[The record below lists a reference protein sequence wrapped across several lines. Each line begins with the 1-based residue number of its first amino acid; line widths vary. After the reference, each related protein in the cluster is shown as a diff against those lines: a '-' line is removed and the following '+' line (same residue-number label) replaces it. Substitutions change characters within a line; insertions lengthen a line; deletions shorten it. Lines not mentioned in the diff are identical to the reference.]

1 MTDQSSPIEPS
12 DVATMI
18 DHTLLAPGATA
29 DQIDRLCDDADR
41 FGVAT
46 VCVDGR
52 WVVRAAERL
61 ASSSVGVCTV
71 VDFPHGADATAAVV
85 AATRAAV
92 DSGAVEVDTVMPLGL
107 LIGGDQSAVVEHLGA
122 IKEAT
127 GDRVLKVI
135 LESGMHDEDRLR
147 VACRLSERAGADFV
161 KTSTGFHSTGGATV
175 DAVATMRSEVGDR
188 LGVKASGGVRSL
200 DTARAM
206 IEAGATRLGTSS
218 TAAILGLD

>member
-1 MTDQSSPIEPS
+1 MTDQPSPIESS
-12 DVATMI
+12 DVAAMI
-18 DHTLLAPGATA
+18 DHTLLAPGATGE
-29 DQIDRLCDDADR
+29 QIDRLCDDADR

-52 WVVRAAERL
+52 WVVRAADRL
-61 ASSSVGVCTV
+61 ASSAVGVCTV
-71 VDFPHGADATAAVV
+71 VDFPHGADATSAVV

-92 DSGAVEVDTVMPLGL
+92 ESGAVEVDTVIPLGL
-107 LIGGDQSAVVEHLGA
+107 LIGGELDAVVEHLSAVKAAADG
-122 IKEAT
+122 
-127 GDRVLKVI
+127 RLLKVI

-175 DAVATMRSEVGDR
+175 EAVTIMRSEVGDR

-206 IEAGATRLGTSS
+206 IDAGATRLGTSS